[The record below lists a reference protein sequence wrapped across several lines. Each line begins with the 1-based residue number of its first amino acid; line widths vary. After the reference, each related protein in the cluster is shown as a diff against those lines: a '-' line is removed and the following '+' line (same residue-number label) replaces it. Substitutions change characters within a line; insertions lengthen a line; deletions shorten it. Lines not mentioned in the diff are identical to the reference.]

1 VRKYFHKG
9 ESCYYDKSTPK
20 YTYLPKGNYFLF
32 IIYKHFI
39 TYLLY
44 VSINAYLWPAS
55 IPWAHF
61 TPSSLFSMQILQI
74 LSSPRG
80 AASYSNQLANGLVEK
95 LVAANPG
102 STVTRHDL
110 TNQPFPHLEE
120 VHLQSFFTPAEG
132 RSPELLAAVR
142 HSDEAIAELLAADT
156 IVIGAPLY
164 NFGIASTLK
173 AWIDHIAR
181 AGVTFRYTAAG
192 PEGLIKGKKVYV
204 AMSSGG
210 VYSEGPMA
218 AYDFVAPYLKSVLGF
233 LGMTD
238 VTVVRVEGTS
248 VPTLQETALPKA
260 LASVTL

>member
-1 VRKYFHKG
+1 
-9 ESCYYDKSTPK
+9 
-20 YTYLPKGNYFLF
+20 
-32 IIYKHFI
+32 
-39 TYLLY
+39 
-44 VSINAYLWPAS
+44 
-55 IPWAHF
+55 
-61 TPSSLFSMQILQI
+61 MQILQI

-102 STVTRHDL
+102 SQVTVRDL

-132 RSPELLAAVR
+132 RSPEQQAAVR
-142 HSDEAIAELLAADT
+142 HSDEAIAELMAAD
-156 IVIGAPLY
+156 IVVVGAPLY

-181 AGVTFRYTAAG
+181 AGITFRYTAAG
-192 PEGLIKGKKVYV
+192 PEGLVKGKKVYV

-210 VYSEGPMA
+210 VYSAGPMA
-218 AYDFVAPYLKSVLGF
+218 AYDFVVPYLKSVF
-233 LGMTD
+233 AFVGMTD

-248 VPTLQETALPKA
+248 IPELQAAALPKA
-260 LASVTL
+260 LRPATYPCKKVDQEDAKGIWRA